1 MATHRRPSQSGLT
14 QSARVTVL
22 SAAAATAAAALVSA
36 PASADPHDTSS
47 AASPASAS
55 SPDTATATRA
65 RVDRLFE
72 QAERATE
79 RFNKADE
86 LADRLREQVDHA
98 QDLAARGQ
106 ERINHMR
113 GALGAVAGAQYR
125 AGGLDPALALLLSEN
140 PDSYLSKASA
150 LDRMGARQVA
160 ALNELRAAQRTLG
173 RQRAE
178 AAVKL
183 GELERSRAAVA
194 RHKRTVEH
202 KLAEA
207 RRLLNSLPEQ
217 EREEFDGRSSRS
229 ADRAETPP
237 LPAGGPVSG
246 RASAAVT
253 AARGAVGK
261 PYIWGANG
269 PSGFDCSGLT
279 QWSYA
284 QAGVSLP
291 RTSQAQRYAGRQ
303 VPLDQAQPGDLVTY
317 RDDASHIGMYVG
329 NGQVVHA
336 PYPGAPVRYDP
347 VGMMPVSSVTRV

>member
-14 QSARVTVL
+14 QSARATVL
-22 SAAAATAAAALVSA
+22 SAAAATAAAAFGA
-36 PASADPHDTSS
+36 PAASADPHDTSS
-47 AASPASAS
+47 AA
-55 SPDTATATRA
+55 TTVTQA

-72 QAERATE
+72 QAEQATE
-79 RFNKADE
+79 RFNEADE
-86 LADRLREQVDHA
+86 RADRLREQVDRA
-98 QDLAARGQ
+98 RGEAARGQ
-106 ERINHMR
+106 ERINRMR
-113 GALGAVAGAQYR
+113 GALGAIAGAQYR
-125 AGGLDPALALLLSEN
+125 EGGMDPALALLLTED
-140 PDSYLSKASA
+140 PDSYLSKAAA
-150 LDRMGARQVA
+150 LGRVSARQAA
-160 ALNELRAAQRTLG
+160 ALTELRSAQRELS
-173 RQRAE
+173 QERAE
-178 AAVKL
+178 TSAAL

-194 RHKRTVEH
+194 RHKRTVER

-207 RRLLNSLPEQ
+207 RRLLNSLSSA
-217 EREEFDGRSSRS
+217 EREEFDDRASRS
-229 ADRAETPP
+229 GRDGTPP
-237 LPAGGPVSG
+237 TAVPAEAAGEAGAPASS
-246 RASAAVT
+246 RASAAVS
-253 AARGAVGK
+253 AARQAVGK

-303 VPLDQAQPGDLVTY
+303 VPLDQAQPGDLVAY
-317 RDDASHIGMYVG
+317 RDDASHIGMYMG